1 MRANMA
7 ANDATI
13 AAQMLALNVD
23 VSTVLIE
30 STQLTAWMVQIT
42 VRDNNG
48 LTFSWMMTPE
58 NAREIGKHIR
68 DQGSEAALKILPA
81 PKRILS

>member
-1 MRANMA
+1 MA
-7 ANDATI
+7 ANAAAI

-23 VSTVLIE
+23 VSTVLVE
-30 STQLTAWMVQIT
+30 SPQITAWMVQIT

-58 NAREIGKHIR
+58 NARDIGKHIR
-68 DQGSEAALKILPA
+68 EQGSEAALKIVPA
-81 PKRILS
+81 PKRILA